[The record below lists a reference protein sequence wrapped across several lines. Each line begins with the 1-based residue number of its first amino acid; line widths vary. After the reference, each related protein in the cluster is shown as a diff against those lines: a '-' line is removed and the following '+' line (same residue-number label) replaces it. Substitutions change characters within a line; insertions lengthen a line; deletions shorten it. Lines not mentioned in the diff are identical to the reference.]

1 MPCSTKL
8 PAPVH
13 IVGLAGLNWDLC
25 SSSGA
30 ERMATAKV
38 RDRWQQLFWGGIKLK
53 GLNGLF
59 ELIGG
64 VLLLLVDPESL
75 HHWTVLLTQNELNE
89 DPDNGIA
96 TFLGHSSESLT
107 SHAMLFSARYLLTH
121 GLAKVVLLVAVLK
134 TNCGHTRG

>member
-1 MPCSTKL
+1 
-8 PAPVH
+8 
-13 IVGLAGLNWDLC
+13 